1 MSGRLRTAASRVP
14 EVAVSTALLLLAAVL
29 NIGFYLPEVPAAPGG
44 VDVPGTDKAFHAG
57 VFALTVWALGR
68 VLAPPPAAL
77 SPAGRPRRFPIGWVV
92 LGCLVHAVVIEL
104 VQGALLAG
112 RSASVA
118 DVAADAVGIAV
129 GVGLWALERRLRGP
143 GSRPSPAAE
152 RQSRGMTISSA

>member
-1 MSGRLRTAASRVP
+1 MSGRIRTAASRLP

-57 VFALTVWALGR
+57 VFALTVWGLGR
-68 VLAPPPAAL
+68 VLAPPAAL
-77 SPAGRPRRFPIGWVV
+77 SPSGRPRRFPIGWVV

-112 RSASVA
+112 RSVSVA

-152 RQSRGMTISSA
+152 HQSRGMTISSA

>member
-1 MSGRLRTAASRVP
+1 MSGRLRTAASRLP

-57 VFALTVWALGR
+57 VFALTVWGLGR
-68 VLAPPPAAL
+68 VLAPPAAL
-77 SPAGRPRRFPIGWVV
+77 SPSGRPRRFPIGWVV
-92 LGCLVHAVVIEL
+92 LGSLVHAVVIEL

-112 RSASVA
+112 RSVSVA

-152 RQSRGMTISSA
+152 HQSRGMTISSA

>member
-1 MSGRLRTAASRVP
+1 MSGRLRTAASRLP

-57 VFALTVWALGR
+57 VFALTVWGLGR
-68 VLAPPPAAL
+68 VLAPPAAL
-77 SPAGRPRRFPIGWVV
+77 SPSGRPRRFPIGWVV

-112 RSASVA
+112 RSVSVA

-152 RQSRGMTISSA
+152 HQSRGMTISSA

>member
-68 VLAPPPAAL
+68 VLAPPAAL
-77 SPAGRPRRFPIGWVV
+77 SPSGRTRRFPIGWVV
-92 LGCLVHAVVIEL
+92 LGCLAHAVVIEL

-152 RQSRGMTISSA
+152 HQSRGMTISSA

>member
-1 MSGRLRTAASRVP
+1 MSDRSRAIGGAALETAAS
-14 EVAVSTALLLLAAVL
+14 AALLLLAVVG
-29 NIGFYLPEVPAAPGG
+29 NIGFYVPEVPAAPGG
-44 VDVPGTDKAFHAG
+44 AEIPGLDKLFHAG

-68 VLAPPPAAL
+68 VLAPPAAL
-77 SPAGRPRRFPIGWVV
+77 SPSGRPRRFPIGWVV